1 VILYRVSLP
10 AILLVNEAIFK
21 SMVTIMRTITLILA
35 LLGLAITLSAAGTP
49 AAKIHRVFDINRSG
63 DTIGT
68 ETVDIEQQD
77 DTITVKAK
85 TDVSVKILFVEA
97 YRYELSSN
105 EVWKNGQLIAF
116 KSHTNDN
123 GTKHSVEVTAAND
136 KLSMEADGKHSDLP
150 KSAVPASLWRKE
162 TLRSPDAFEPD
173 TGNHLSLKM
182 TDLGTDSVT
191 VNGITYQAHH
201 YKIADTLK
209 GTYMRELWYDGDMLV
224 RVKLIGSDN
233 SVVLTELR

>member
-1 VILYRVSLP
+1 VNFLRLTP
-10 AILLVNEAIFK
+10 GILLVNWCRQSK
-21 SMVTIMRTITLILA
+21 SMVTIMRTIAFIVA
-35 LLGLAITLSAAGTP
+35 LLGLTISPYAAGSP
-49 AAKIHRVFDINRSG
+49 AGKIHRVFDINRSG
-63 DTIGT
+63 DKIGT
-68 ETVDIEQQD
+68 EMIDIEQQD

-85 TDVSVKILFVEA
+85 TNVSVKILFVEA
-97 YRYELSSN
+97 YSYELSST

-136 KLSMEADGKHSDLP
+136 KLSMVADGKHSDLP

-162 TLRSPDAFEPD
+162 TVRPPDVFEPD
-173 TGNHLSLKM
+173 TGNRLSLKM

-191 VNGITYQAHH
+191 VNGVTHQAHH

-209 GTYMRELWYDGDMLV
+209 GTYMRELWYDGDVLV
-224 RVKLIGSDN
+224 RIKLIGSDN
-233 SVVLTELR
+233 SVVLTDLR

>member
-1 VILYRVSLP
+1 VIVYRVSLP
-10 AILLVNEAIFK
+10 AILLVNDAVFK
-21 SMVTIMRTITLILA
+21 SMVTIMRTITLMLA
-35 LLGLAITLSAAGTP
+35 LLGLASAASAAGTP

-68 ETVDIEQQD
+68 EAVDIEQQD
-77 DTITVKAK
+77 DTITIKAK

-224 RVKLIGSDN
+224 RTKLIGSDN